1 MHCAKV
7 LRALVATVYTFVSS
21 VSGEPYTQSSLKF
34 ESERHNGLPLPV
46 QHAITP
52 KFSAF
57 VENLMKTANVP
68 GITLGIVHTSGEESP
83 LVELN
88 AWGRKSEEGDG
99 HDLATDVSIQIRH
112 DYVVYV
118 GLS

>member
-1 MHCAKV
+1 MSRTSQVLVVVSYLIWLMHA
-7 LRALVATVYTFVSS
+7 
-21 VSGEPYTQSSLKF
+21 
-34 ESERHNGLPLPV
+34 PV